1 MAAVEAP
8 DRRTLRL
15 TLVACILGSGIVFL
29 DSTVVNVG
37 LPAIQRDLGASLAD
51 QQWIVEAYLLTLSS
65 FLLVGGSLD
74 DLFERKS
81 IFAAGVAGFGV
92 TSLMCAVAP
101 TVELLIA
108 FRALQGVAG
117 ALLVP
122 STLAIIMSTFPE
134 DERGKAIGSWTAWT
148 GIATVIGPLGGG
160 ALIDSASW
168 RWIFA
173 LNVPVVIVT
182 LFLIVRFVP
191 TTIHNV
197 TGRRVDFIGAA
208 LCAIGLGGTIFA
220 LIEQPQLGT
229 SDPAVIGTAIVG
241 VLGIVAFLWWE
252 RHAPD
257 PMLPLDLFRNRNF
270 AVGNFATLTIYAGL
284 GGGLFFVGLYLQQVA
299 GYSATAAGASFL
311 PLTLLMF
318 ALSRR
323 FGGLADRYGP
333 RFFMGVGPLIAGVGL
348 FLLLPVKGNAPY
360 AQLLPGLV
368 VFGLGLSM
376 TVAPLTATVLG
387 SAGEEHSGVAS
398 GVNNA
403 IARIAGLLA
412 IAALGAIV
420 AGQFNSRLDEQLSG
434 KPLSPAARSAVKT
447 AHSEPLSNRAANS
460 LRDGDRVVVRR
471 ALDSASLSAYRLG
484 LGTGAA
490 LVCFGGVVSLIGIQN
505 PRRRVLA
512 EECPGGAICGASQD
526 HAHEPARV
534 PAEPQPEPARA

>member
-1 MAAVEAP
+1 
-8 DRRTLRL
+8 
-15 TLVACILGSGIVFL
+15 
-29 DSTVVNVG
+29 
-37 LPAIQRDLGASLAD
+37 
-51 QQWIVEAYLLTLSS
+51 
-65 FLLVGGSLD
+65 
-74 DLFERKS
+74 
-81 IFAAGVAGFGV
+81 
-92 TSLMCAVAP
+92 MCAVAP

-191 TTIHNV
+191 TSIHNV

-257 PMLPLDLFRNRNF
+257 PMLPLDLFPQPQLRCGQLRD
-270 AVGNFATLTIYAGL
+270 AHDLRGARRRVVLRRPLPPA
-284 GGGLFFVGLYLQQVA
+284 GGGLQRNRGR
-299 GYSATAAGASFL
+299 ASFL

-348 FLLLPVKGNAPY
+348 FLLLPVKGDAPY
-360 AQLLPGLV
+360 VQLLPGLV

-387 SAGEEHSGVAS
+387 LRGRGALRGGLWREQRDRADRGPARDRGARSHRGRAVQLAAGRAAVRQTALPGRAKRRQD
-398 GVNNA
+398 G
-403 IARIAGLLA
+403 
-412 IAALGAIV
+412 ALGAAV
-420 AGQFNSRLDEQLSG
+420 DSGSEFAAGW
-434 KPLSPAARSAVKT
+434 
-447 AHSEPLSNRAANS
+447 
-460 LRDGDRVVVRR
+460 
-471 ALDSASLSAYRLG
+471 
-484 LGTGAA
+484 
-490 LVCFGGVVSLIGIQN
+490 
-505 PRRRVLA
+505 
-512 EECPGGAICGASQD
+512 
-526 HAHEPARV
+526 
-534 PAEPQPEPARA
+534 